1 MRRVP
6 TVAST
11 IERRLLV
18 NYRVRPSALERLLP
32 AGFRPQLVNG
42 VGVAGICL
50 IRLGQLRPA
59 GLPRTIGLTTEN
71 AAHRVAVE
79 WDGPEGP
86 RHGVFI
92 PRRDTSSLLTAI
104 IGGRLFP
111 GEHHRARFQVRES
124 GGRYEVAFAAK
135 VAVALRAVKDW
146 QGGSIFASLAEAS
159 TFFRESPI
167 GWSAT
172 SRPGELD
179 GVELCCESWRLEPMA
194 IEHVESSLFGDA
206 ALFPGNAVELD
217 SALLMRDIP
226 VAWRSCD
233 APKNSGNKPT
243 HFFAQSPTAA
253 PMIIQHGQPGP
264 DSPASRCG

>member
-1 MRRVP
+1 MRHVP

-18 NYRVRPSALERLLP
+18 NYRVHPSTLERLLP

-59 GLPRTIGLTTEN
+59 GLPRTIRLTTEN

-104 IGGRLFP
+104 IGGRVFP

-124 GGRYEVAFAAK
+124 GGRYEVAFASLDGTAK

-159 TFFRESPI
+159 AFFRESPI

-172 SRPGELD
+172 SRPGDLD
-179 GVELCCESWRLEPMA
+179 GVELCCESWRFEPMA

-226 VAWRSCD
+226 VTWKSCD
-233 APKNSGNKPT
+233 A
-243 HFFAQSPTAA
+243 QEL
-253 PMIIQHGQPGP
+253 GQRP
-264 DSPASRCG
+264 DSTSSRKQLR

>member
-18 NYRVRPSALERLLP
+18 NYRVHPSALGRLLP

-59 GLPRTIGLTTEN
+59 GLPSTIGLTTEN

-124 GGRYEVAFAAK
+124 DGRYEVAFASLDGTAK
-135 VAVALRAVKDW
+135 VAVALRAAKDW

-159 TFFRESPI
+159 AFFRESPI

-172 SRPGELD
+172 SQPGDLD

-194 IEHVESSLFGDA
+194 IEHVESSLFGNPA
-206 ALFPGNAVELD
+206 MFPGNAVELD

-226 VAWRSCD
+226 VTWKSCD
-233 APKNSGNKPT
+233 A
-243 HFFAQSPTAA
+243 QEL
-253 PMIIQHGQPGP
+253 GQRP
-264 DSPASRCG
+264 DSTSSLNRRELLR